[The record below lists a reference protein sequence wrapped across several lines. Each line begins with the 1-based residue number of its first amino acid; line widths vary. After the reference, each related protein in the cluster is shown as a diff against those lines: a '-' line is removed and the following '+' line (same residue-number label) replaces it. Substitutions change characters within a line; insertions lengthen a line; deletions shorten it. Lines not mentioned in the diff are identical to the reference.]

1 MNGTMV
7 QPRPQSALE
16 TKFLSEI
23 LPLIILKD
31 VKLNFICFRL
41 SPEVK
46 REIGNR
52 LSWRFCHKF
61 PDVIVIWEQ
70 KFFWALAKPNQVMP
84 SQKEWREALTEICEE
99 LRKDIG
105 DCDYSIQ
112 WVRQPQLKASI
123 LAQLAVRI
131 LKITRPFS
139 SETALSEKQVEVKRE
154 ANFWAETIEIK
165 NQSFSAL
172 TITVKSNFMYKG
184 NLADFFENHPF
195 RQDPQKLLIGLKVRD
210 IEHNSFATITGIIGN
225 IAEHRERL
233 IEDATGAISKQALE
247 EAPDEQP
254 VVTVQFGKN
263 NKQFRYAMA
272 ALRPCITAETADK
285 FEVDYGKLLKATKVI
300 CRERKD
306 LLGVYKKEA
315 NIVLANYGLK
325 LGRSINSSNYS
336 QLFWEP
342 HLKLSE
348 TQLLFGNKVIGL
360 QQRIL
365 TGLSQGGVYSRHEDY
380 KNPSDKINLAA
391 LKIGNFQVAFSF
403 LNEVEK
409 RLNKYGFGS
418 ILAKENI
425 KSIPLGNY
433 TSIEDRIKIEEAIDD
448 LMERHPDIVLV
459 FLPTSDR
466 STDDAGDSLYSLI
479 YSRLLR
485 RGIASQIIYED
496 TLEKV
501 QVNNILNQVIPGILG
516 KLGNLPYVLA
526 EPLQIADYF
535 VGLDISRGSKK
546 KVAGTMNAC
555 ASLRLYGK
563 NGEFN
568 GYKLEDAL
576 IEGEEIPR
584 RVLEKFLPRAKLKG
598 KTVLIHRDGRFCG
611 EEAIHLK
618 QWGEVINSKFILV
631 ECYKSGIPRLYNW
644 DGKVIKAPTKGLAL
658 RLSSREV
665 ILVTT
670 EVKSENM
677 GLPLPLR
684 LRIHEAGYLASIED
698 LVEKT
703 LKLTLLHYGSLN
715 PPRLPV
721 TLYGSDIIAYR
732 RLQGIY
738 PGALDGDRQ
747 FWL

>member
-1 MNGTMV
+1 MNSVMV

-23 LPLIILKD
+23 LPLIISKDLKI
-31 VKLNFICFRL
+31 NFICFRL
-41 SPEVK
+41 SPEVE

-52 LSWRFCHKF
+52 LSWRFSQKF
-61 PDVIVIWEQ
+61 PDVIVIWDK
-70 KFFWALAKPNQVMP
+70 KFFWALAKPNQSMP
-84 SQKEWREALTEICEE
+84 SQKEWREALIEICEE

-112 WVRQPQLKASI
+112 WVRQPQLTAST
-123 LAQLAVRI
+123 LGQLAVRI

-154 ANFWAETIEIK
+154 ANYWAETIEIQ
-165 NQSFSAL
+165 NQLFSAL
-172 TITVKSNFMYKG
+172 TITVKSNFSYKD
-184 NLADFFENHPF
+184 NLAGFFENHPF
-195 RQDPQKLLIGLKVRD
+195 RQDPQKLLTGLKVRD

-233 IEDATGAISKQALE
+233 IEDATGAISSQALE

-263 NKQFRYAMA
+263 KTQFRYAMA
-272 ALRPCITAETADK
+272 ALRPCVTAETADR
-285 FEVDYGKLLKATKVI
+285 FEVDYGKLLKATKVAY
-300 CRERKD
+300 RERKE

-315 NIVLANYGLK
+315 NTVLADYGLK
-325 LGRSINSSNYS
+325 LGQSINSSSYS

-342 HLKLSE
+342 SLKLSE
-348 TQLLFGNKVIGL
+348 TQLLFGDDKIGF
-360 QQRIL
+360 QNSIL
-365 TGLSQGGVYSRHEDY
+365 KGLSQGGVYSCHEDY
-380 KNPSDKINLAA
+380 QDPSYKINIAA
-391 LKIGNFQVAFSF
+391 LKIGNFQVSFSF
-403 LNEVEK
+403 LDEVAT
-409 RLNKYGFGS
+409 RLKKYGFGS
-418 ILAKENI
+418 IRAKENI
-425 KSIPLGNY
+425 KSIPLENY
-433 TSIEDRIKIEEAIDD
+433 NSIEGRIKIEEAIDD
-448 LMERHPDIVLV
+448 LMERHPDIVLI
-459 FLPTSDR
+459 FLPIGDR
-466 STDDAGDSLYSLI
+466 SNDDTGDSLYSLV

-485 RGIASQIIYED
+485 RGIASQVIYED
-496 TLEKV
+496 TLKKV
-501 QVNNILNQVIPGILG
+501 QVNNILNQIIPGILA

-526 EPLQIADYF
+526 EPLEIADYF

-546 KVAGTMNAC
+546 KTAGTMNAC

-598 KTVLIHRDGRFCG
+598 KTVLIYRDGRFCG
-611 EEAIHLK
+611 QEATHLK
-618 QWGEVINSKFILV
+618 EWGKVINSKFILV

-644 DGKVIKAPTKGLAL
+644 NGQVIKAPTKGLAL

-670 EVKSENM
+670 ELKNENM

-684 LRIHEAGYLASIED
+684 LKIHEAGHSVSIED
-698 LVEKT
+698 LVDTT
-703 LKLTLLHYGSLN
+703 LKLTLLHYGSLRE
-715 PPRLPV
+715 PRLPV
-721 TLYGSDIIAYR
+721 PLYGSDVMAYR

>member
-1 MNGTMV
+1 MKGAMV

-31 VKLNFICFRL
+31 SKLNFICFRL
-41 SPEVK
+41 SPEVE

-61 PDVIVIWEQ
+61 PDVIVIWYK

-112 WVRQPQLKASI
+112 WVRQPQLTASI

-139 SETALSEKQVEVKRE
+139 SEIALSDKQVEVKRE
-154 ANFWAETIEIK
+154 ANFWAETIEIN
-165 NQSFSAL
+165 NQLFSAL
-172 TITVKSNFMYKG
+172 TITVKSNFSYKG
-184 NLADFFENHPF
+184 NLAEFFENHPF

-210 IEHNSFATITGIIGN
+210 IEHNSFATITGIIGS
-225 IAEHRERL
+225 ISEHRERL
-233 IEDATGAISKQALE
+233 KEDATGAISKQALE
-247 EAPDEQP
+247 EAPDDQP

-263 NKQFRYAMA
+263 SKQFRYAMA
-272 ALRPCITAETADK
+272 ALRPCVTAETANK
-285 FEVDYGKLLKATKVI
+285 FEVDYGKLLKATKVV
-300 CRERKD
+300 CRERKE

-325 LGRSINSSNYS
+325 LGQSINSSNYS

-342 HLKLSE
+342 SLKLSE
-348 TQLLFGNKVIGL
+348 TKLLFGNNRIGI

-380 KNPSDKINLAA
+380 KEPSDKINIAA
-391 LKIGNFQVAFSF
+391 LKIGNFQVGKLF
-403 LNEVEK
+403 LNEVQQ
-409 RLNKYGFGS
+409 RLQKYGFGS
-418 ILAKENI
+418 IIAPENKKI
-425 KSIPLGNY
+425 VSVENY
-433 TSIEDRIKIEEAIDD
+433 TSIECRTKIEEAIDD
-448 LMERHPDIVLV
+448 LMGRHPDIVLV

-466 STDDAGDSLYSLI
+466 STDDTGDSLYSLV

-485 RGIASQIIYED
+485 RGIASQVIYED
-496 TLEKV
+496 TLKKV
-501 QVNNILNQVIPGILG
+501 QANNILNQVIPGILA

-526 EPLQIADYF
+526 EPLKIADYF

-546 KVAGTMNAC
+546 KTAGTMNAC
-555 ASLRLYGK
+555 ASLRLYK
-563 NGEFN
+563 ENGEFN

-598 KTVLIHRDGRFCG
+598 KTVLIYRDGRFCG
-611 EEAIHLK
+611 QEAIHLK
-618 QWGEVINSKFILV
+618 EWAEVINSKFVLV

-644 DGKVIKAPTKGLAL
+644 NGQVIKAPTKGLAL
-658 RLSSREV
+658 RVSSREV

-670 EVKSENM
+670 ELRSENM

-684 LRIHEAGYLASIED
+684 LRIHEAGHLVSIED
-698 LVEKT
+698 LVDTT
-703 LKLTLLHYGSLN
+703 LKLTLLHYGSLKE
-715 PPRLPV
+715 PRLPV
-721 TLYGSDIIAYR
+721 PLYGSDVMAYR

>member
-1 MNGTMV
+1 MKGAMV

-31 VKLNFICFRL
+31 LTLNFICFRL
-41 SPEVK
+41 SPEVE

-61 PDVIVIWEQ
+61 PDVIVIWY
-70 KFFWALAKPNQVMP
+70 KKLFWALAKPNQVMP

-131 LKITRPFS
+131 IKITRPFS
-139 SETALSEKQVEVKRE
+139 SKIALSEKQVEVKRE
-154 ANFWAETIEIK
+154 ANFWAETIEIN
-165 NQSFSAL
+165 NQLFSAL
-172 TITVKSNFMYKG
+172 TITVKSNFSYKG
-184 NLADFFENHPF
+184 NLAEFFENHPF

-210 IEHNSFATITGIIGN
+210 IEHNSLATITGIIGN
-225 IAEHRERL
+225 ISEHRERL
-233 IEDATGAISKQALE
+233 KEDATGAISKQALE
-247 EAPDEQP
+247 EAPDDQP
-254 VVTVQFGKN
+254 VVTVQFGKK

-272 ALRPCITAETADK
+272 ALRPCVTAETTNK
-285 FEVDYGKLLKATKVI
+285 FEVDYGKLLKATKVA
-300 CRERKD
+300 CRERKE
-306 LLGVYKKEA
+306 LLGAYKKEA
-315 NIVLANYGLK
+315 NIVLTNYGLK
-325 LGRSINSSNYS
+325 LGQSINSSSYS
-336 QLFWEP
+336 QLFWQP
-342 HLKLSE
+342 LLKLSE
-348 TQLLFGNKVIGL
+348 TKLLFGNNRIGI

-380 KNPSDKINLAA
+380 KDPSDKINIAA
-391 LKIGNFQVAFSF
+391 LKIGNFQVSFSF
-403 LNEVEK
+403 LDEVDK
-409 RLNKYGFGS
+409 RLKRYGFGS
-418 ILAKENI
+418 IRAKENI
-425 KSIPLGNY
+425 KSISSESF
-433 TSIEDRIKIEEAIDD
+433 TSIESRVNIEEAIDD

-466 STDDAGDSLYSLI
+466 STDDTGDSLYSLV

-485 RGIASQIIYED
+485 RGIASQVIYED
-496 TLEKV
+496 TLKKV
-501 QVNNILNQVIPGILG
+501 QVNNILNQVIPGILA

-526 EPLQIADYF
+526 EPLKIADF
-535 VGLDISRGSKK
+535 FIGLDISRGSKK
-546 KVAGTMNAC
+546 KTAGTMNAC
-555 ASLRLYGK
+555 ASLRLYK
-563 NGEFN
+563 ENGEFN

-598 KTVLIHRDGRFCG
+598 KTVLIYRDGRFCG
-611 EEAIHLK
+611 QEAIHLK
-618 QWGEVINSKFILV
+618 EWAEVINSKFVLV

-644 DGKVIKAPTKGLAL
+644 NGQVIKAPTKGLAL
-658 RLSSREV
+658 RVSSREV

-670 EVKSENM
+670 ELKSENM

-684 LRIHEAGYLASIED
+684 LRIHEAGHQVSIED
-698 LVEKT
+698 LVDTT
-703 LKLTLLHYGSLN
+703 LKLTLLHYGSLRE
-715 PPRLPV
+715 PRLPV
-721 TLYGSDIIAYR
+721 PLYGSDVMAYR

>member
-1 MNGTMV
+1 MKGAMV

-31 VKLNFICFRL
+31 SKLNFICFRL
-41 SPEVK
+41 SPEVE

-61 PDVIVIWEQ
+61 PNVIVIWHK

-84 SQKEWREALTEICEE
+84 SQKEWREVLTEICEE

-112 WVRQPQLKASI
+112 WVRQPQLKAST
-123 LAQLAVRI
+123 LSQLAVRI

-139 SETALSEKQVEVKRE
+139 SKIVLSEKQAEVKRE
-154 ANFWAETIEIK
+154 ANFWAETIEI
-165 NQSFSAL
+165 NSQFFSAL
-172 TITVKSNFMYKG
+172 TITVKSNFSYKG
-184 NLADFFENHPF
+184 NLAEFFENHPF
-195 RQDPQKLLIGLKVRD
+195 RQNPQKLLIGLKVRD

-225 IAEHRERL
+225 ISEHRERL
-233 IEDATGAISKQALE
+233 KEDASGAISKQALE

-254 VVTVQFGKN
+254 VVTVQFGKK

-272 ALRPCITAETADK
+272 ALRPCVTAETANK
-285 FEVDYGKLLKATKVI
+285 FEVDYGKLLKATKVV
-300 CRERKD
+300 CTERKE
-306 LLGVYKKEA
+306 LLGAYKKEA

-325 LGRSINSSNYS
+325 LGQSINSSSYS

-342 HLKLSE
+342 SLKLSE
-348 TQLLFGNKVIGL
+348 TKLLFGNNRIGI

-365 TGLSQGGVYSRHEDY
+365 TGLSQGGVYSRHEGY
-380 KNPSDKINLAA
+380 KDPSEKINIAA
-391 LKIGNFQVAFSF
+391 LKIGNFQVGKLF
-403 LNEVEK
+403 LNEVQQ
-409 RLNKYGFGS
+409 RLQKYGFGS
-418 ILAKENI
+418 IIAPENKKI
-425 KSIPLGNY
+425 VSIENY
-433 TSIEDRIKIEEAIDD
+433 TSIEGRIKIEEAIDD

-459 FLPTSDR
+459 FLPISDR
-466 STDDAGDSLYSLI
+466 SSDDTGDSLYSLV

-485 RGIASQIIYED
+485 RGIASQVIYED
-496 TLEKV
+496 TLKKV
-501 QVNNILNQVIPGILG
+501 QVNNILNQVIPGILA
-516 KLGNLPYVLA
+516 KLGNLPFVLA
-526 EPLQIADYF
+526 EPLKIADYF

-546 KVAGTMNAC
+546 KTAGTMNAC

-563 NGEFN
+563 KGEFN

-584 RVLEKFLPRAKLKG
+584 RVLEKFIPRAKLKG
-598 KTVLIHRDGRFCG
+598 KTVLIYRDGRFCG

-618 QWGEVINSKFILV
+618 KWAEVINSKFILV

-644 DGKVIKAPTKGLAL
+644 NGQVIKAPTKGLAL
-658 RLSSREV
+658 RVSSREV

-670 EVKSENM
+670 ELKSENM

-684 LRIHEAGYLASIED
+684 LRIHEAESSSI
-698 LVEKT
+698 
-703 LKLTLLHYGSLN
+703 N
-715 PPRLPV
+715 
-721 TLYGSDIIAYR
+721 
-732 RLQGIY
+732 
-738 PGALDGDRQ
+738 
-747 FWL
+747 

>member
-1 MNGTMV
+1 MNAAMI
-7 QPRPQSALE
+7 QPRPQSAVE

-31 VKLNFICFRL
+31 SKLNFICFRL
-41 SPEVK
+41 SPEVE

-52 LSWRFCHKF
+52 LGWNFCHKF
-61 PDVIVIWEQ
+61 PDIIVIWYK

-112 WVRQPQLKASI
+112 WVRQPQLTAST

-139 SETALSEKQVEVKRE
+139 SEIALSEKQAEVKRE
-154 ANFWAETIEIK
+154 AKFWAETIEINK
-165 NQSFSAL
+165 QFFSAL
-172 TITVKSNFMYKG
+172 TITVKSNFRYRG

-225 IAEHRERL
+225 IAEQRERL
-233 IEDATGAISKQALE
+233 IQDATGAISKQALE

-254 VVTVQFGKN
+254 VVTVQFGKK

-272 ALRPCITAETADK
+272 ALRPCIMPETADK
-285 FEVDYGKLLKATKVI
+285 FEVDYGKLLKAAKVAYKD
-300 CRERKD
+300 RKQ
-306 LLGVYKKEA
+306 LLGVYNKEA
-315 NIVLANYGLK
+315 NTVLANYGLK
-325 LGRSINSSNYS
+325 LGQRINSSRYS
-336 QLFWEP
+336 SLFWEP
-342 HLKLSE
+342 LLNLSE
-348 TQLLFGNKVIGL
+348 TKLLFGNNEIGF
-360 QQRIL
+360 QKSIL
-365 TGLSQGGVYSRHEDY
+365 KGLSQGGVYFRHENYTD
-380 KNPSDKINLAA
+380 PSDKINIAA
-391 LKIGNFQVAFSF
+391 LKIGNFQVGKLFF
-403 LNEVEK
+403 DEVK
-409 RLNKYGFGS
+409 QRLQKYGFGS
-418 ILAKENI
+418 IIAPENV
-425 KSIPLGNY
+425 KVVSVENF
-433 TSIEDRIKIEEAIDD
+433 TSIEGRVQIEEAIDD

-459 FLPTSDR
+459 FLPITDR
-466 STDDAGDSLYSLI
+466 SSDDTGDSLYSLV

-485 RGIASQIIYED
+485 RGIASQVIYQD
-496 TLEKV
+496 TLKKV
-501 QVNNILNQVIPGILG
+501 PTNTILNQVIPGILA

-526 EPLQIADYF
+526 EPLKIADYF

-546 KVAGTMNAC
+546 KTAGTMNAC
-555 ASLRLYGK
+555 ASLRLYGRK
-563 NGEFN
+563 GEFN

-576 IEGEEIPR
+576 IEGEEIPQ
-584 RVLEKFLPRAKLKG
+584 RVLEKFLPREKLKG
-598 KTVLIHRDGRFCG
+598 KTVLIYRDGRFCG

-618 QWGEVINSKFILV
+618 QWAEVIGSKFVLV

-644 DGKVIKAPTKGLAL
+644 NGQVIKAPTKGLAL

-670 EVKSENM
+670 ELKSQNM
-677 GLPLPLR
+677 GLPDPLR
-684 LRIHEAGYLASIED
+684 LKIHEAGDLVSIED
-698 LVEKT
+698 LVDTT

-715 PPRLPV
+715 PPRLPIP
-721 TLYGSDIIAYR
+721 LFGSDVMAYR

>member
-1 MNGTMV
+1 M
-7 QPRPQSALE
+7 
-16 TKFLSEI
+16 
-23 LPLIILKD
+23 
-31 VKLNFICFRL
+31 
-41 SPEVK
+41 
-46 REIGNR
+46 
-52 LSWRFCHKF
+52 
-61 PDVIVIWEQ
+61 
-70 KFFWALAKPNQVMP
+70 
-84 SQKEWREALTEICEE
+84 
-99 LRKDIG
+99 RKDIG

-112 WVRQPQLKASI
+112 WVRQPQLTAST
-123 LAQLAVRI
+123 LSQLAVRI

-139 SETALSEKQVEVKRE
+139 SETALSEKQIEVKRE
-154 ANFWAETIEIK
+154 ANFWAETIEIN
-165 NQSFSAL
+165 NQLFSAL
-172 TITVKSNFMYKG
+172 TITVKSNFSCKS
-184 NLADFFENHPF
+184 NLAEFFENHPF
-195 RQDPQKLLIGLKVRD
+195 RQDPNKLLIGLKVRD

-263 NKQFRYAMA
+263 KTQFRYAMA
-272 ALRPCITAETADK
+272 ALRPCVTAETVNK
-285 FEVDYGKLLKATKVI
+285 FEVDYGKLLKATKVA
-300 CRERKD
+300 CRERKE
-306 LLGVYKKEA
+306 LLEVYKKEA

-325 LGRSINSSNYS
+325 LGRSINSSSYS
-336 QLFWEP
+336 QLFWQP
-342 HLKLSE
+342 SLKLSE
-348 TQLLFGNKVIGL
+348 TKLLFGNNVIGL

-365 TGLSQGGVYSRHEDY
+365 TGLSQGGVYFRHEDY
-380 KNPSDKINLAA
+380 QDPSDKINIAA
-391 LKIGNFQVAFSF
+391 LKIGNFQVAFSL

-418 ILAKENI
+418 IRAKENI
-425 KSIPLGNY
+425 KSIPLENY
-433 TSIEDRIKIEEAIDD
+433 TNIKDRIKIEEAIDD
-448 LMERHPDIVLV
+448 LMEKHPDIVLV

-466 STDDAGDSLYSLI
+466 STDDTGDSLYSLV

-485 RGIASQIIYED
+485 RGIASQVIYED
-496 TLEKV
+496 TLKKV
-501 QVNNILNQVIPGILG
+501 QVSNILNQVIPGILA

-526 EPLQIADYF
+526 EPLKIADYF

-546 KVAGTMNAC
+546 KTAGTMNAC
-555 ASLRLYGK
+555 ASLRLYGQK
-563 NGEFN
+563 GEFN

-598 KTVLIHRDGRFCG
+598 KTVLIYRDGRFCG
-611 EEAIHLK
+611 KEAIHLK
-618 QWGEVINSKFILV
+618 EWAEVINSKFILV

-644 DGKVIKAPTKGLAL
+644 NGKVIKAPTKGLAL

-670 EVKSENM
+670 ELKNENM

-684 LRIHEAGYLASIED
+684 LKIHEAGHLVSIED
-698 LVEKT
+698 LVDTT
-703 LKLTLLHYGSLN
+703 LKLTLLHYGSLRE
-715 PPRLPV
+715 PRLPV
-721 TLYGSDIIAYR
+721 PLYGSDIMAYR

>member
-1 MNGTMV
+1 MNVPMI
-7 QPRPQSALE
+7 QPRPQSTLG
-16 TKFLSEI
+16 TIFLSEI
-23 LPLIILKD
+23 FPLRILKD
-31 VKLNFICFRL
+31 SKLNFICFRL
-41 SPEVK
+41 SPEVV

-52 LSWRFCHKF
+52 LSWRFCQKF
-61 PDVIVIWEQ
+61 PDIIVIWDK
-70 KFFWALAKPNQVMP
+70 KFFWALAKPNQIMP

-112 WVRQPQLKASI
+112 WVRQPQLTASI
-123 LAQLAVRI
+123 LAKLAVRI
-131 LKITRPFS
+131 LKVTRPFS
-139 SETALSEKQVEVKRE
+139 SEIALSEKQVEVKRE

-165 NQSFSAL
+165 NQFFSAL
-172 TITVKSNFMYKG
+172 TITVKSNFSYKG
-184 NLADFFENHPF
+184 NLAEFFENHPF

-233 IEDATGAISKQALE
+233 IEDATGAISKQALQ
-247 EAPDEQP
+247 EASDEQP

-272 ALRPCITAETADK
+272 ALRPCITAETTDK
-285 FEVDYGKLLKATKVI
+285 FEVDYGKLLKATKLAY
-300 CRERKD
+300 RDRKE
-306 LLGVYKKEA
+306 LLVNYNKEA
-315 NIVLANYGLK
+315 NQVLARYGLELEK
-325 LGRSINSSNYS
+325 SINSSSYS

-342 HLKLSE
+342 KLKISE
-348 TQLLFGNKVIGL
+348 TKLLFGNNTIGF
-360 QQRIL
+360 QKSIL
-365 TGLSQGGVYSRHEDY
+365 KGLSQGGVYFRHEDY
-380 KNPSDKINLAA
+380 KDPSDKIKIAA
-391 LKIGNFQVAFSF
+391 LKIGHFQVGKIL
-403 LNEVEK
+403 LNEVQQ
-409 RLNKYGFGS
+409 RLERYGFAS
-418 ILAKENI
+418 IIAKENI
-425 KSIPLGNY
+425 KSIPLENY
-433 TSIEDRIKIEEAIDD
+433 TSIEGRVQIEEAIDD

-485 RGIASQIIYED
+485 RGIASQVIYED
-496 TLEKV
+496 TLKKV
-501 QVNNILNQVIPGILG
+501 QINNILNQVIPGILA

-546 KVAGTMNAC
+546 KTAGTMNAC

-563 NGEFN
+563 KGKFN

-598 KTVLIHRDGRFCG
+598 KTVLIYRDGRFCG

-644 DGKVIKAPTKGLAL
+644 NGQVIKAPTKGLAL
-658 RLSSREV
+658 RMSSREV

-670 EVKSENM
+670 ELKSENT

-684 LRIHEAGYLASIED
+684 LRIHEAGHPVSIED
-698 LVEKT
+698 LVETT

-721 TLYGSDIIAYR
+721 PLYGSDIIAYR